1 MKRFV
6 RDLLKKSPYLR
17 YQEKEDR
24 RRRLTGQILSI
35 AAVILG
41 FFYLIWHFRYLNWSI
56 WYISIPFFIAETVG
70 WLLFVSFA
78 LVSWYPRRHLREG
91 LPIEHSFAVDVF
103 ITTCGEPLEI
113 LSHTLLAAMEI
124 DYSSKTIYLLDDKA
138 DPEVAALAEKYGI
151 SYLARPAPRDNAK
164 AGNLNYGLAHSQGEL
179 ILALDAD
186 QVPNPAI
193 LKYLVGYFKIPQIG
207 FVLTKQN
214 FLVPK
219 GDPFGNTDK
228 VFYNVMQ
235 CGKDGDNAA
244 FSCGSGV
251 IYRRRALEEIGGFST
266 WNVVEDV
273 HTSML
278 MHQRGWRS
286 VYYNYSLSIGTAPAN
301 IWGVYRQRRQ
311 WAVDSLRLFF
321 WDNPFL
327 RRGLTFKQKLQYAN
341 LGFVYLVS
349 AWFMPIFFLVPM
361 FSILTSQPVLTASV
375 PSYLFHRLPFFI
387 VMAVAYELLNYPTP
401 YLHAYQMWTG
411 LFPVFMQATIAALGH
426 RRSKPPYQVTSKKRH
441 TGKKWPGILALLP
454 QLAIIGG
461 SLWTIIYGAFY
472 ATGPLDFRMLN
483 CAWAT
488 WAIWTLSGIIL
499 AAVLQVRWVEEAPEP
514 EWFSTGQIIQ
524 NIIALAFFIFMIILA
539 AVMILKI
546 AQKG

>member
-1 MKRFV
+1 MKKFF
-6 RDLLKKSPYLR
+6 RDLLNIHSYQR
-17 YQEKEDR
+17 YGEKEDR
-24 RRRLTGQILSI
+24 LRRLSGQLLSI

-41 FFYLIWHFRYLNWSI
+41 AYYLCWHFRFINWSI
-56 WYISIPFFIAETVG
+56 WYISVPFFCAEVIG
-70 WLLFVSFA
+70 WLLFISFS
-78 LVSWYPRRHLREG
+78 LVSWYPRRHLPEG
-91 LPIEHSFAVDVF
+91 LPIEQPFAVDVF
-103 ITTCGEPLEI
+103 IATCGEPLEI
-113 LSHTLLAAMEI
+113 LSRTLMAAKEI
-124 DYSSKTIYLLDDKA
+124 DYSPKTIYLLDDKA
-138 DPEVAALAEKYGI
+138 NPEVAALAERYGI
-151 SYLARPAPRDNAK
+151 SYLARPEPRENAK
-164 AGNLNYGLAHSQGEL
+164 AGNLNYGLAHSRGEL

-193 LKYLVGYFKIPQIG
+193 LKYLVGYFKIPRIG
-207 FVLTKQN
+207 FVPTKQN

-251 IYRRRALEEIGGFST
+251 VYRRRALDEIDGFST

-278 MHQRGWRS
+278 LHQRGWRS
-286 VYYNYSLSIGTAPAN
+286 VYHNYSLSIGTAPAY

-361 FSILTSQPVLTASV
+361 VSILTSQAMLTASV
-375 PSYLFHRLPFFI
+375 PSYLFHRLPLFI

-426 RRSKPPYQVTSKKRH
+426 RRSKPPYQVTSKKQQ
-441 TGKKWPGILALLP
+441 TEKKWPGILALLP

-461 SLWTIIYGAFY
+461 SLWTIIYGVFY

-488 WAIWTLSGIIL
+488 WTIWTLSGIIL
-499 AAVLQVRWVEEAPEP
+499 AAVIQVRWAEEAPEL
-514 EWFSTGQIIQ
+514 EGFSTGKIIQ
-524 NIIALAFFIFMIILA
+524 NIIALAFFVFMAIIA
-539 AVMILKI
+539 AVMILQI
-546 AQKG
+546 GQ